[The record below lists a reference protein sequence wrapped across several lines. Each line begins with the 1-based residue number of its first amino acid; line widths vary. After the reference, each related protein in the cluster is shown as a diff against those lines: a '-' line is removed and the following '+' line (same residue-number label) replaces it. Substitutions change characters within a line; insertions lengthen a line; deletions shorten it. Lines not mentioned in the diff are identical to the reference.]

1 MTSHNS
7 EQIEYFTRRQL
18 PRMTADRSS
27 TPYTRR
33 QLLAV
38 MDAAG
43 IEPGDRVLDV
53 GCGLGKYT
61 IGLAAEGVDVHGLD
75 LTPALVEK
83 LHEVAPEI
91 PAVVGDLVLPP
102 RELHGAFDVVT
113 GFFVLHH
120 VEDIPGAMRG
130 VRTVLRP
137 GGRMAF
143 CEPNPLFPGYYAQ
156 ITLTPG
162 MTWKGDGGILKMR
175 TGLLGRAAR
184 DAGLEGF
191 TTTGFGAFPPA
202 LANRALGRRVESWIE
217 RAPGWGRVAAFRLF
231 TAHAPR

>member
-1 MTSHNS
+1 VTSHNS
-7 EQIEYFTRRQL
+7 EQIDYFTHRQL
-18 PRMTADRSS
+18 PRMTADRST

-38 MDAAG
+38 MEAAA
-43 IEPGDRVLDV
+43 IRPGDRVLDV

-75 LTPALVEK
+75 LTPALVEQ
-83 LHEVAPEI
+83 LRRVAPEI
-91 PAVVGDLVLPP
+91 PAVVGDLVDPAP
-102 RELHGAFDVVT
+102 ELHGAFDVVT

-120 VEDIPGAMRG
+120 IADLAGAMKG

-162 MTWKGDGGILKMR
+162 MTWQGDGGILKMR
-175 TGLLGRAAR
+175 HGLLSKAAAG
-184 DAGLEGF
+184 AGLEDF
-191 TTTGFGAFPPA
+191 RTTRFGAFPPA
-202 LANRALGRRVESWIE
+202 LANRARGRQVESWVE
-217 RAPGWGRVAAFRLF
+217 RVPGWGRVAAFQLF
-231 TAHAPR
+231 TARAR